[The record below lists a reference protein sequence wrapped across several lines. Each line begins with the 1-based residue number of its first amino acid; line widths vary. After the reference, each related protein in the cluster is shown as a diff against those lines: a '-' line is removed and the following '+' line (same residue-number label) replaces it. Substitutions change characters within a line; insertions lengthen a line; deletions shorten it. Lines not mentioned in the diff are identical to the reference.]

1 MNEQSGDSRNRL
13 RRPQFRRAGVLPTAV
28 AGLALLVA
36 ACGGSAA
43 GSAASSGSGYQQAL
57 AFTHCMRSHGEPG
70 FPDPVKEAGDTVAF
84 QIASASGIHTNSAQY
99 QSAYGA
105 CHQLLPSGRHQ
116 LLPSGRTGIAPGLRQ
131 KVIAAT
137 LKYSACMRSHGIANF
152 PDPVSNGKGISIPP
166 MHGVNPQSQQFQ
178 SAEKACRSLL
188 PRITAA
194 G

>member
-1 MNEQSGDSRNRL
+1 MNEQGGGGRNRL
-13 RRPQFRRAGVLPTAV
+13 GRPGFRRAGVLPTAV

-43 GSAASSGSGYQQAL
+43 GSAASSGSDYQQAV

-70 FPDPVKEAGDTVAF
+70 YPDPVREAGGTVAF
-84 QIASASGIHTNSAQY
+84 QITPASGIHTNSAPY

-105 CHQLLPSGRHQ
+105 CHQQ
-116 LLPSGRTGIAPGLRQ
+116 LPSGRTGLAPGLRQ
-131 KVIAAT
+131 QAIAAA

-152 PDPVSNGKGISIPP
+152 PDPVSTGEGISIPP

>member
-1 MNEQSGDSRNRL
+1 MNEQRGARRNRPG
-13 RRPQFRRAGVLPTAV
+13 RPGFRRAGVLPTAV

-43 GSAASSGSGYQQAL
+43 GSAASSG
-57 AFTHCMRSHGEPG
+57 
-70 FPDPVKEAGDTVAF
+70 
-84 QIASASGIHTNSAQY
+84 
-99 QSAYGA
+99 
-105 CHQLLPSGRHQ
+105 
-116 LLPSGRTGIAPGLRQ
+116 RTGLTPGLRQ
-131 KVIAAT
+131 QAIAAAR
-137 LKYSACMRSHGIANF
+137 KYSDCMRSHGIANF
-152 PDPVSNGKGISIPP
+152 PDPVSTGRGISIPP

>member
-1 MNEQSGDSRNRL
+1 MNEQCGDSRNRL
-13 RRPQFRRAGVLPTAV
+13 RRPGFRRAGVLPTAV

-36 ACGGSAA
+36 ACGGSSA
-43 GSAASSGSGYQQAL
+43 GSTAASGSDYQQAL

-70 FPDPVKEAGDTVAF
+70 YPDPVREAGDTVAF
-84 QIASASGIHTNSAQY
+84 QITPASGIHTSSAQY

-105 CHQLLPSGRHQ
+105 CHQLLPSGR
-116 LLPSGRTGIAPGLRQ
+116 TGLSPGLRQ
-131 KVIAAT
+131 KAIGAA

-152 PDPVSNGKGISIPP
+152 PDPVSTGQGISIPP

>member
-1 MNEQSGDSRNRL
+1 MNEQRGARRNRPG
-13 RRPQFRRAGVLPTAV
+13 RPGFRRAGVLPTAV

-43 GSAASSGSGYQQAL
+43 GSAASSGSNYQQAL
-57 AFTHCMRSHGEPG
+57 AFTHCMRSHGEAG
-70 FPDPVKEAGDTVAF
+70 YPDPVREAGDRVAF
-84 QIASASGIHTNSAQY
+84 RIPPASGIHVNSASY

-105 CHQLLPSGRHQ
+105 CHQLLPSGR
-116 LLPSGRTGIAPGLRQ
+116 TGLTPGLRQ
-131 KVIAAT
+131 QAIAAAR
-137 LKYSACMRSHGIANF
+137 KYSDCMRSHGIANF
-152 PDPVSNGKGISIPP
+152 PDPVSTGQGISIPP

>member
-1 MNEQSGDSRNRL
+1 MNEPSGVSRNRPG
-13 RRPQFRRAGVLPTAV
+13 RPGSRRAGLLPTAV

-43 GSAASSGSGYQQAL
+43 GSAASSGSDYHQAL
-57 AFTHCMRSHGEPG
+57 AFTHCMRSHGEAG
-70 FPDPVKEAGDTVAF
+70 YPDPVREAGDTVAF
-84 QIASASGIHTNSAQY
+84 KITPASGIHTNSASY
-99 QSAYGA
+99 QSAYSA
-105 CHQLLPSGRHQ
+105 CHQLLPSGQ
-116 LLPSGRTGIAPGLRQ
+116 TELAPGLRQ
-131 KVIAAT
+131 QAIAAAQ
-137 LKYSACMRSHGIANF
+137 KYSACMRSHGIAKF
-152 PDPVSNGKGISIPP
+152 PDPVSTGQGISIPP